1 MDGSCGRM
9 GKWLELGRRRYTPG
23 AYPYTVVANKAGTK
37 AWVSL
42 SNSAAVA
49 ELNLETGNVA
59 RWIDITK
66 PTDAIDPSS
75 HATAMLLSPSEETLY
90 VALANADM
98 IAAVDLKAGFAFIRY
113 RTGSRTPGSVLQA
126 IALSPDGKHLYAAS
140 ASLDA
145 IAGIEVREL
154 PKGTTYAVIN
164 VGVKPNDDPVGVIP
178 TEWYPS
184 ALAIAGNDL
193 LIATAKGE
201 SSGPNTM
208 QGQLK
213 AKRKR
218 KEHPAI
224 ATLT

>member
-98 IAAVDLKAGFAFIRY
+98 IAAVDLKTGFAFIRY

-126 IALSPDGKHLYAAS
+126 IALSPDGKHLYAPS
-140 ASLDA
+140 ASPDA
-145 IAGIEVREL
+145 IPRTQVNEL
-154 PKGTTYAVIN
+154 PQAIISAPIYADV
-164 VGVKPNDDPVGVIP
+164 
-178 TEWYPS
+178 
-184 ALAIAGNDL
+184 
-193 LIATAKGE
+193 
-201 SSGPNTM
+201 
-208 QGQLK
+208 
-213 AKRKR
+213 
-218 KEHPAI
+218 
-224 ATLT
+224 